1 MSKDSQYFSH
11 DYNARNDGKI
21 KSLLAKHGYLGYG
34 LFWAIVED
42 LYNNANA
49 MPLNYDAIAYDLRT
63 DIETIKSILND
74 FGLFQISNKIISST
88 SVQWRLDIRNE
99 KSQKARQSAN
109 SRWSKR
115 KEDNANAMRTQC
127 DGNAIKESI
136 LKDSSIITPTWRDD
150 FEIYRKEAEEAYLF
164 LSSDKEFIK
173 EREEFYPGIDIPLS
187 LKLAYTDFWG
197 KPEGWK
203 KKKSSKSKTLDWR
216 STYSKAL
223 GINKVWKQK
232 GANNDSG
239 ETAPQPPRLK
249 PVTKW

>member
-34 LFWAIVED
+34 LFWAVVED

-49 MPLNYDAIAYDLRT
+49 MPLNYDAIAYDLRA
-63 DIETIKSILND
+63 DIETIRSILND
-74 FGLFQISNKIISST
+74 FGLFQISNEIISST

-115 KEDNANAMRTQC
+115 KEDNANAMRTHS
-127 DGNAIKESI
+127 DSNAIKESI
-136 LKDSSIITPTWRDD
+136 LKESNIISPTWRDD
-150 FEIYRKEAEEAYLF
+150 FEIYRKDAEEAYLS
-164 LSSDKEFIK
+164 LSSDKDFIK
-173 EREEFYPGIDIPLS
+173 ERGEFYPGIDIPLS

-203 KKKSSKSKTLDWR
+203 KKKSSKSKCLDWR

-223 GINKVWKQK
+223 GINKVYKQK
-232 GANNDSG
+232 GANNNSND
-239 ETAPQPPRLK
+239 TAPQRSQLK
-249 PVTKW
+249 PMA